1 MDYARRKRTARARPS
16 SFSQQ
21 LLDRIALKYVSDEEK
36 QYEAKYVLMKAP
48 DEEQLFVSSLEI
60 SEQDDEK
67 LDVVRNGLMIVFD
80 KQELEHFTSFLQEV
94 WDEVRMQ

>member
-1 MDYARRKRTARARPS
+1 MFAKAIKAVAIAKIRTVCEKVLTRPILS
-16 SFSQQ
+16 PK
-21 LLDRIALKYVSDEEK
+21 IPK
-36 QYEAKYVLMKAP
+36 QMPPKSIPKLVIE
-48 DEEQLFVSSLEI
+48 EI

-67 LDVVRNGLMIVFD
+67 LDVVRNGLLIVFD